1 MRKKELLLKISKEIK
16 LILNEMENF
25 FDSKNSKEFEK
36 KSEEL
41 NKKVENLIKLK
52 P

>member
-1 MRKKELLLKISKEIK
+1 MRWKI
-16 LILNEMENF
+16 